1 MITRLCFCAAAL
13 AAVSAMT
20 IPALAFAEVV
30 GRVLMSA
37 GETSALREGK
47 VIPLTY
53 GSPVDS
59 RDTLQTGPRSNMQ
72 IRFTDESIISLREQT
87 RLQIEDFKY
96 AAKEGGDESA
106 VFRLVKGAFR
116 TVTGLIGRSNLSR
129 YAVRTPSATIGI
141 RGTMYAAGVCD
152 KDCFNADGTLARDG
166 VYGMV
171 IGQSHGTKRLALTNK
186 TGETVLRPGQVFFVA
201 NEASAPE
208 LLLEPPAHLIDS
220 LAGAGNATRPTA
232 AALGVPGDEKKASEE
247 LASFGTGAAGGISTD
262 REPNAFPEILD
273 SVIALAIIDGTAPP
287 EIPRL
292 GLPTEGGAVAVSLG
306 TSTNSDAIRGLSGG
320 GSLGGLG
327 TLVAG
332 MNIGSTG
339 GPSVLT
345 LNVSNTF
352 VNIGGTGIV
361 RGQMLWTTTADMD
374 LHMLTPDNQHVF
386 FANPTVNFPATSPT
400 ATAQLD
406 IDNTQGINHPTA
418 VTTFQGQLHAVENIR
433 VTGTTIPA
441 GNYTF
446 FTRNFSGVTTAPIL
460 LVTGDNGVTSRRFDV
475 PALTSG
481 ATSQNYIVNRSASG
495 TATYSGPQ

>member
-1 MITRLCFCAAAL
+1 
-13 AAVSAMT
+13 MT
-20 IPALAFAEVV
+20 IPALAFADVV
-30 GRVLMSA
+30 GRVLMAA

-47 VIPLTY
+47 VIPLTF

-59 RDTLQTGPRSNMQ
+59 RDTLQTGSRSNMQ
-72 IRFTDESIISLREQT
+72 IRFTDESIMSLREQT
-87 RLQIEDFKY
+87 RLQIEEFKY
-96 AAKEGGDESA
+96 SGKEDGSESA

-116 TVTGLIGRSNLSR
+116 TVTGLVGRGNRSNYS
-129 YAVRTPSATIGI
+129 VKTPSATIGI

-152 KDCFNADGTLARDG
+152 KDCFNADGTVAPDG
-166 VYGMV
+166 LYGMV

-201 NEASAPE
+201 NEASAPQ

-220 LAGAGNATRPTA
+220 LAGSGNATRPTTV
-232 AALGVPGDEKKASEE
+232 ALGVPGEEKKAAEQ
-247 LASFGTGAAGGISTD
+247 LTGFGTGAAGGISTSSP
-262 REPNAFPEILD
+262 PNAFPEALD
-273 SVIALAIIDGTAPP
+273 PPIAFAVLDGLVNPQDARVQSLARDAAAARGVSTSQIDQLAAP
-287 EIPRL
+287 
-292 GLPTEGGAVAVSLG
+292 V
-306 TSTNSDAIRGLSGG
+306 N
-320 GSLGGLG
+320 
-327 TLVAG
+327 VAG
-332 MNIGSTG
+332 LNIGSNG
-339 GPSVLT
+339 VPSALT
-345 LNVSNTF
+345 LNFANTF

-374 LHMLTPDNQHVF
+374 LHMFTPDNQHVYY
-386 FANPTVNFPATSPT
+386 ANPTVNFPGTLPT

-433 VTGTTIPA
+433 VNGTTIPA

-446 FTRNFSGVTTAPIL
+446 FTHNFSGPTTAPIL

-481 ATSQNYIVNRSASG
+481 AQSQNYVVTRTAGG